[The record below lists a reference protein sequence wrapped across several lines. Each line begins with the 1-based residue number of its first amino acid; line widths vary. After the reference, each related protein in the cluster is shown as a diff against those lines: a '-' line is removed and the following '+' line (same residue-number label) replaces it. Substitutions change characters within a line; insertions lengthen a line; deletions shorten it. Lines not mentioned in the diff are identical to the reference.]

1 MTALNNQITLTDGRT
16 LGFAEYGDP
25 KGWPVMYFH
34 GWPSSR
40 FEARMVAAAA
50 LKLHLRIIAPD
61 RPGFGR
67 SDFQPDRRL
76 VDWPADVI
84 ELAGALELD
93 RFSILGLSGGGPYAV
108 VCAWKIP
115 QRLHAVGIVSSQAP
129 SDAPDVLANMRPLN
143 RRLLQ
148 IGRRA
153 PWLFRLISW
162 RVVQGLRSDP
172 DDFFAQTL
180 NDLPQPDQD
189 VMARAEIRGHLQ
201 VAALESFRQG
211 SRAAAQENAIYA
223 RPWGFDLADITR
235 QVHLWH
241 GELDINNPP
250 GMGRYL
256 ASAIPDCSARFYA
269 DEGHISLFVNHME
282 EILRTLSSATGR

>member
-1 MTALNNQITLTDGRT
+1 MTAMNNHITLTDGRA

-40 FEARMVAAAA
+40 LEAGLAAAA
-50 LKLHLRIIAPD
+50 GKNLNLRIIAPD

-67 SDFQPDRRL
+67 SDFQPGRQL

-84 ELAGALELD
+84 ELADALKLD
-93 RFSILGLSGGGPYAV
+93 RFSVLGHSGGGPYGV

-129 SDAPDVLANMRPLN
+129 SDAPDVLDNMRPLN

-153 PWLFRLISW
+153 PWLFRLLAW
-162 RVVQGLRSDP
+162 RVVRDLRRDP
-172 DDFFAQTL
+172 DGFLAQTL
-180 NDLPQPDQD
+180 NDLPGSDQD
-189 VMARAEIRGHLQ
+189 VMARAEIRKHFQ
-201 VAALESFRQG
+201 DAALEAFRRGSQG
-211 SRAAAQENAIYA
+211 AALENALYA
-223 RPWGFDLADITR
+223 RPWGFRLQDITK

-250 GMGRYL
+250 AMGRYL
-256 ASAIPDCSARFYA
+256 ASAIPGCSAQFYA
-269 DEGHISLFVNHME
+269 AEGHASLFVNHME
-282 EILRTLSSATGR
+282 EILLTLTSESPG